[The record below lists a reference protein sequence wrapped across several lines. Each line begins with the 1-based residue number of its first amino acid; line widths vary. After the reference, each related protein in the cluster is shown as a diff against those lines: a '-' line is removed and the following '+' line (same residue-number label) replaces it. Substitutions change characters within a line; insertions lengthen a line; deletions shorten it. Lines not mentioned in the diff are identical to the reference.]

1 MISHRAECVLGLC
14 LIAGIL
20 VAACV
25 IGSLYTAFT
34 APLNAI
40 ADSSDPQNIVCAKW
54 PRRPQ
59 LLEMELTEPEHQGAG
74 RLARYPGPA
83 SHLAYGLLGHLR
95 GRADAPK
102 CLAS

>member
-40 ADSSDPQNIVCAKW
+40 ADSCDPQNIV
-54 PRRPQ
+54 
-59 LLEMELTEPEHQGAG
+59 
-74 RLARYPGPA
+74 
-83 SHLAYGLLGHLR
+83 
-95 GRADAPK
+95 
-102 CLAS
+102 